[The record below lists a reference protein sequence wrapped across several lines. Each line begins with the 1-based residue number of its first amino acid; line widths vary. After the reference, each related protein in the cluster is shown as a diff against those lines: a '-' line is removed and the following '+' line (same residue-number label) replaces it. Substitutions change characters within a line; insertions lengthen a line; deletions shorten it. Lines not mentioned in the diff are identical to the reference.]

1 MQLVRIKI
9 FYAHVDIIHGAAL
22 VGDDYSGSEIDSVGS
37 SLRLWKKHSTL
48 ILL

>member
-22 VGDDYSGSEIDSVGS
+22 AGDYSGS
-37 SLRLWKKHSTL
+37 WNW
-48 ILL
+48 